1 MENDEE
7 EIKHLDLVDID
18 EKAVCIYQE
27 CGNSMENDEEEI
39 KHLDLVDIDE
49 KVNQTSIFIN
59 YQNF

>member
-1 MENDEE
+1 MYTHEFST
-7 EIKHLDLVDID
+7 IVS
-18 EKAVCIYQE
+18 VCIYQE

>member
-1 MENDEE
+1 
-7 EIKHLDLVDID
+7 
-18 EKAVCIYQE
+18 
-27 CGNSMENDEEEI
+27 MENDEEEI